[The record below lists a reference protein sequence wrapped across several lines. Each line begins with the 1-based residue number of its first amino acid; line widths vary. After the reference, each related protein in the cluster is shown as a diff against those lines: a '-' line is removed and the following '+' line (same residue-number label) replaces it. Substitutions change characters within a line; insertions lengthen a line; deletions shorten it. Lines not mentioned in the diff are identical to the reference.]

1 METIKETDREYICEI
16 QAPCFQKMS
25 VEEKEL
31 IKRKKT
37 TVLFRKGENLT
48 KQGAF
53 ASYILFIVDGLVKQY
68 VEGDATHNFNIRLL
82 LSGEF
87 IGLPVVFD
95 KGTFYCSSV
104 AVKDTTAFLIEK
116 DAIESVIKHNGE
128 FAFQIIRRYS
138 QQDTNLYQIIRNMM
152 YKQMNGR
159 LADALL
165 YLSSDTFKTENV
177 FQYLS
182 RRDIAEFAGLST
194 ESTVKLLKTF
204 EKDELIVLR
213 EKNILIKNRE
223 MLSEISRRG

>member
-1 METIKETDREYICEI
+1 METIKETDREFACEI

-31 IKRKKT
+31 VRRKKT

-53 ASYILFIVDGLVKQY
+53 ASYILFVVDGLVRQY
-68 VEGDATHNFNIRLL
+68 VEGDISHNLNIRLL
-82 LSGEF
+82 QTGEF
-87 IGLPVVFD
+87 IGLPVIFD
-95 KGTFYCSSV
+95 EGTFYCSSV
-104 AVKDTTAFLIEK
+104 ALRDTRAFLIEK
-116 DAIESVIKHNGE
+116 DAIETVMRHNGE
-128 FAFQIIRRYS
+128 FAFHITQRYC

-165 YLSSDTFKTENV
+165 YLSSDAFKTENV

-182 RRDIAEFAGLST
+182 RRDVAEFAGLST

-204 EKDELIVLR
+204 EKDGLIALH
-213 EKNILIKNRE
+213 EKNILIENRE
-223 MLSEISRRG
+223 MLAEISRRG